1 MNNKQKHIFRKLAE
15 IFSKHDLDDIRVA
28 LDAFRDEELLSQ
40 FAYSASITSQA
51 SRRIPQDVTKKK
63 TQRAAERLAEIDREV
78 FEDGTE
84 EQRYAL
90 RVAKRLLDRQAFSG
104 TPLIREMLQNLDV
117 IVAKSIS
124 DRSQLVISLYSHLA
138 NESVQRI
145 HEVEKIIGGYEAQSS
160 TLADWSKV
168 INRKDENE

>member
-1 MNNKQKHIFRKLAE
+1 MNNKQKLIFRKLAE
-15 IFSKHDLDDIRVA
+15 IFSRYDLDDIKVA
-28 LDAFRDEELLSQ
+28 LDAFRDEELLNQ
-40 FAYSASITSQA
+40 ITYGASITFQA
-51 SRRIPQDVTKKK
+51 NRQIPQGATKKR
-63 TQRAAERLAEIDREV
+63 TQQTAHRLAEIDREV

-84 EQRYAL
+84 EQKYAL

-104 TPLIREMLQNLDV
+104 APLIREMLQNLDV

-138 NESVQRI
+138 NESLQRI